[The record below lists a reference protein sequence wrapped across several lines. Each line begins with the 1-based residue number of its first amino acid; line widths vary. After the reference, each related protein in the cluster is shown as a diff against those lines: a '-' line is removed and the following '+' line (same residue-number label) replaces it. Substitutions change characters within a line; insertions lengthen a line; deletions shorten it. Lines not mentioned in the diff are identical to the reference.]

1 MNSSQTPFRPFRN
14 VGFWLVLLLAAS
26 QLSNAFRV
34 ALDAPAFSNYMGLPL
49 HDFADASWV
58 HVYALRALF
67 LGLFAGFLLWTR
79 QYRVLASM
87 ALIAVVMPLG
97 DFWLVW
103 QQDGSTFTLARHAL
117 IAAALVAAWFF
128 LGRTARAADRN
139 PG

>member
-1 MNSSQTPFRPFRN
+1 
-14 VGFWLVLLLAAS
+14 
-26 QLSNAFRV
+26 
-34 ALDAPAFSNYMGLPL
+34 
-49 HDFADASWV
+49 
-58 HVYALRALF
+58 LF